1 MHKPFFAEFDQCR
14 NLRSIP
20 NLIKWQWY
28 AEDVLPMWVADM
40 DFPAPQPIRAAIQRV
55 LDHGVLG
62 YASASFSLFEQI
74 AVRMQRLYDWKI
86 APESIV
92 PISSVNVGYQVAAS
106 LVCQPGEGVL
116 IQPPI
121 FYRFVDFPATYHLTR
136 QDAPLRLV
144 QRGRTIAYEFDRESF
159 TRARNAG
166 AKTAMFL
173 LCHPHNPMGRIFS
186 EEELEWMAD
195 VCVEND
201 TLICSD
207 DIHHELLLGGA
218 RYTPLAAR
226 VPHCAERTITL
237 IGAGKSFNVSGLNCA
252 FAIIPQPA
260 LRQRFVRELERL
272 GLEVNSLGL
281 AAAQAAYSGECD
293 NWLAAL
299 RAYLTANRD
308 FLVNFIANELPRLR
322 TTVPEATYLAWL
334 DCSACVQAG
343 DITGSPYEFFLQR
356 AKVALTNGATY
367 GPGGENFVRLNFA
380 CARSTLEE
388 GLQRMRKA
396 LSQ

>member
-1 MHKPFFAEFDQCR
+1 MHEALFAEFDQCR
-14 NLRSIP
+14 NLRSIA

-28 AEDVLPMWVADM
+28 PEDVLPMWVADM

-74 AVRMQRLYDWKI
+74 AVRMRRLYDWKV

-144 QRGRTIAYEFDRESF
+144 QHGRTIAYEFDRESF
-159 TRARNAG
+159 TRALNAG

-173 LCHPHNPMGRIFS
+173 LCHPHNPTGRIFS
-186 EEELEWMAD
+186 EEELEWMAN

-207 DIHHELLLGGA
+207 DIHHELLLGEA

-226 VPHCAERTITL
+226 VPHFAERTITL
-237 IGAGKSFNVSGLNCA
+237 IGAGKSCNVSGLNCA

-260 LRQRFVRELERL
+260 LRQRFARELERL

-281 AAAQAAYSGECD
+281 AAAQAAYSDECD

-299 RAYLTANRD
+299 RAYLTANRN
-308 FLVNFIANELPRLR
+308 FLVNFIANELPHLR

-343 DITGSPYEFFLQR
+343 DITGSPYDFFLQR

-367 GPGGENFVRLNFA
+367 GPRGENFVRLNFA

-388 GLQRMRKA
+388 GLQRMRTA
-396 LSQ
+396 LTQ